1 MSVVKNLIGDNFSL
15 RQKQLLC
22 STGSNGSTLVLFK
35 KPGCPGCNSFAPI
48 FEQLA
53 REHAQ
58 FGISFATVDI
68 DKFKKVLVLAK
79 NSDTPVN
86 YVPFL
91 LLYIGTAPRYKYT
104 GAMNIVSLR
113 NFCQQ
118 FPEMR
123 EVSSQTDAPNGSRPP
138 QNNYR
143 PQSSQQNNPTD
154 LSSRSNRGRSG
165 YMTLGGGEEED
176 CNQLICP
183 TNVTPHN
190 SPWRSEYHKMDLN
203 LEERG

>member
-15 RQKQLLC
+15 RQRQLIC
-22 STGSNGSTLVLFK
+22 STGSNGSTLVMFK
-35 KPGCPGCNSFAPI
+35 KPGCPGCKSFAPI

-58 FGISFATVDI
+58 FGISFACVDI

-79 NSDTPVN
+79 NSDTPVPH
-86 YVPFL
+86 VPFL
-91 LLYIGTAPRYKYT
+91 LLYIGSAPRYKYT

-118 FPEMR
+118 FPEMQQLANQG
-123 EVSSQTDAPNGSRPP
+123 EVPNGSSRPP

-143 PQSSQQNNPTD
+143 PQNNPTD
-154 LSSRSNRGRSG
+154 LSSRSSRGRSG

-183 TNVTPHN
+183 TNVIPHN
-190 SPWRSEYHKMDLN
+190 SPWKSEYNKMDLN
-203 LEERG
+203 LEDRG